1 MLANSN
7 NSMKALISNLILFL
21 ALAIAFS
28 ACGGNQT
35 VNTNAVAPPAD
46 QTKSANGQLAESNS
60 DIGKEKKPSEYP
72 PLVSA
77 VAQSDLKNMDG
88 STFKIADKKGT
99 VLVINMWA
107 TWCGPCLAEM
117 PAFVKMQETYGPQG
131 FEILGLNTDDESETM
146 MDDINKVIKDKGIN
160 YPVVFSDSKF
170 QVALLNISKFN
181 GIPQSFLVDADGN
194 LRAVFKG
201 ANKENVVKMEQMVG
215 ELVAGGKSSAST
227 TSALPSEPVAAMDK
241 KL

>member
-1 MLANSN
+1 MRVFIVNIILLVVLAVV
-7 NSMKALISNLILFL
+7 
-21 ALAIAFS
+21 FS
-28 ACGGNQT
+28 ACGGTEVTN
-35 VNTNAVAPPAD
+35 NNAVAPPSTSPTAAATPD
-46 QTKSANGQLAESNS
+46 VAT
-60 DIGKEKKPSEYP
+60 EKTPSEYP
-72 PLVSA
+72 PLASA
-77 VAQSDLKNMDG
+77 VAQADLKNMDG
-88 STFKIADKKGT
+88 STFKIADKKGK
-99 VLVINMWA
+99 VLIINMWA
-107 TWCGPCLAEM
+107 TWCGPCIAEM

-146 MDDINKVIKDKGIN
+146 MDDVNRVIKDKSIN

-201 ANKENVVKMEQMVG
+201 ANKENVVKMERMVSELTSG
-215 ELVAGGKSSAST
+215 EKNSAAT
-227 TSALPSEPVAAMDK
+227 TSAPPSAETSTDK

>member
-1 MLANSN
+1 MR
-7 NSMKALISNLILFL
+7 IIFSNLIILIALSFL
-21 ALAIAFS
+21 FS
-28 ACGGNQT
+28 ACGGSEV
-35 VNTNAVAPPAD
+35 VNNNAVAPPATSPVAGTPD
-46 QTKSANGQLAESNS
+46 VA
-60 DIGKEKKPSEYP
+60 KEKPSSEYP
-72 PLVSA
+72 PLVTA
-77 VAQSDLKNMDG
+77 IAQADLKNMDG
-88 STFKIADKKGT
+88 STFKIVDKKGK

-117 PAFVKMQETYGPQG
+117 PAFVKMQETYGPSG

-146 MDDINKVIKDKGIN
+146 MDDINKVIKDKSIN
-160 YPVVFSDSKF
+160 YPVVFGDSKF

-201 ANKENVVKMEQMVG
+201 ANKENVVKMEQMVA
-215 ELVAGGKSSAST
+215 ELVSVEKSSAAT
-227 TSALPSEPVAAMDK
+227 TSTAPAETSPDK

>member
-1 MLANSN
+1 MPGKI
-7 NSMKALISNLILFL
+7 MKAIISNLILFV
-21 ALAIAFS
+21 AMAVVFS

-35 VNTNAVAPPAD
+35 VNTNTVQPPSAATPDVA
-46 QTKSANGQLAESNS
+46 
-60 DIGKEKKPSEYP
+60 KEKTPSEYP
-72 PLVSA
+72 PLVAA

-88 STFKIADKKGT
+88 STFKIADKKGK
-99 VLVINMWA
+99 VLIINLWA

-131 FEILGLNTDDESETM
+131 FEILGLNTDDEPDAV
-146 MDDINKVIKDKGIN
+146 MDDINKVIKEKGIN
-160 YPVVFSDSKF
+160 YPVVFSDAKT

-201 ANKENVVKMEQMVG
+201 ANKENVVKMEQMVAQLVTG
-215 ELVAGGKSSAST
+215 EKSSAST
-227 TSALPSEPVAAMDK
+227 TSAPPSAAESGADK

>member
-1 MLANSN
+1 MRVIIFNFVLLCA
-7 NSMKALISNLILFL
+7 L
-21 ALAIAFS
+21 ALVFS
-28 ACGGNQT
+28 SCGGTQ
-35 VNTNAVAPPAD
+35 VSNTDAVAPPSTSPTAAA
-46 QTKSANGQLAESNS
+46 TP
-60 DIGKEKKPSEYP
+60 DIATEKTPSEYP
-72 PLVSA
+72 PLASA
-77 VAQSDLKNMDG
+77 VAQADLKNMDG
-88 STFKIADKKGT
+88 STFKIADKKGK
-99 VLVINMWA
+99 VLIVNMWA

-146 MDDINKVIKDKGIN
+146 MDDVNKVIKDKSIN

-201 ANKENVVKMEQMVG
+201 ANRENVVKMEQMVS
-215 ELVAGGKSSAST
+215 ELVSGEKSSAST
-227 TSALPSEPVAAMDK
+227 TSAPPSGETSLDK